1 MIEMLAHA
9 WSKDIGGRSLDAI
22 LSKNVLEKNPTV
34 VKTNKNLAK
43 LLKNVNKAKETLSA
57 NKETK
62 LVVESILE
70 GGDDL
75 RMTVT
80 REDFEKTWE
89 HLTNL
94 FTDPIDEV
102 LA

>member
-1 MIEMLAHA
+1 MLAHA

-22 LSKNVLEKNPTV
+22 LSKNVLDKNPTV